1 MKHPI
6 HREEKREETLSS
18 VRALAIPHAASHHPP
33 QWVSCTTSATERVGY
48 RLTNGLTPAV
58 AEAAEIHNLK
68 PLEALALTC
77 LEKLSELKF
86 DYALGNSKV
95 C

>member
-1 MKHPI
+1 VKHPI
-6 HREEKREETLSS
+6 HREEEREETLPRVHAPSRTPYRIAS
-18 VRALAIPHAASHHPP
+18 PH